1 MRLIGSIT
9 VLIALTGAAL
19 ADPTYTLAEA
29 RSMVTAA
36 IIAEDKCPG
45 VRFSA
50 SKAKAMITASHL
62 DAAEVMDKDEGQ
74 RLALPFSRMPTSW
87 RRSVW
92 RPVTHGWHGRA
103 LYRPRTVSS
112 AATGPLCALAP
123 NPKFPHAIFFCASH
137 LA

>member
-19 ADPTYTLAEA
+19 ADPTYTLVEA

-74 RLALPFSRMPTSW
+74 RLALRLLSDADLMATLCVAARD
-87 RRSVW
+87 
-92 RPVTHGWHGRA
+92 
-103 LYRPRTVSS
+103 PRVAWASIVDVS
-112 AATGPLCALAP
+112 P
-123 NPKFPHAIFFCASH
+123 
-137 LA
+137 